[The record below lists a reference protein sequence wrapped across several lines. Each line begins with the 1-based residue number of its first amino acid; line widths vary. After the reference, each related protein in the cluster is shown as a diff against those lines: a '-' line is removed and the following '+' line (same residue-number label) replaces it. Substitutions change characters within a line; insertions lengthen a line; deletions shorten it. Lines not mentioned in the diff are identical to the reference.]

1 MTKLEHLFKSNYKA
15 LCLYATHI
23 VGDIDTAED
32 IVMDYFLMLAEQPER
47 DERILSMKNY
57 IYRMVRNACTNH
69 LGTKVSITD
78 PQHIPDVPDDED
90 DFRERCEREARLWK
104 EIDRLPR
111 ACRDVFL
118 MHKRDGLCHRDIA
131 DRLDISIKTVEAH
144 IGHAYAVLRGKAGI
158 IYAFIFL

>member
-32 IVMDYFLMLAEQPER
+32 IVMDCFLMLAEQPER

-57 IYRMVRNACTNH
+57 IYRMVRNACINH

-78 PQHIPDVPDDED
+78 PQHIPDVPDDKMIS
-90 DFRERCEREARLWK
+90 ANGASGK
-104 EIDRLPR
+104 P
-111 ACRDVFL
+111 ACG
-118 MHKRDGLCHRDIA
+118 KKSTACP
-131 DRLDISIKTVEAH
+131 
-144 IGHAYAVLRGKAGI
+144 GHVGTYS
-158 IYAFIFL
+158 